1 MDYGE
6 LASAKSI
13 ERVVRSVTERGISVE
28 VVENRAAALK
38 RLQAIIPA
46 GSSISI
52 GGSLTLQQI
61 EFENLLTSGQ
71 HPWRNLKGEM
81 LAEKDKE
88 RQVELRRQLVMA
100 DYFLGSVHGI
110 AETGEIVVLSQTGS
124 QLAPF
129 IFTSR
134 NVIWVAGTQKIV
146 PTLEEAMKRAREYV
160 VPKVEERLFKQTG
173 RRGGGKIGKV
183 LIFENEMPYLGRT
196 VRLIL
201 VKEILGF

>member
-1 MDYGE
+1 MDYST

-13 ERVVRSVTERGISVE
+13 ERVTGSVSERGISVE

-38 RLQAIIPA
+38 WLQAIIPA

-61 EFENLLTSGQ
+61 EFKNLLISGK
-71 HPWRNLKGEM
+71 HPWHNLKGEM
-81 LAEKDKE
+81 LAEKDPK
-88 RQVELRRQLVMA
+88 RQAELRRQLVMA
-100 DYFLGSVHGI
+100 DFFLGSVHGI

-124 QLAPF
+124 QLAPYMM
-129 IFTSR
+129 TSR

-146 PTLEEAMKRAREYV
+146 PTLEDAMKRAREYV
-160 VPKVEERLFKQTG
+160 VPKVEEQLFRQTG

-196 VRLIL
+196 VRLLL
-201 VKEILGF
+201 VKEVLGF